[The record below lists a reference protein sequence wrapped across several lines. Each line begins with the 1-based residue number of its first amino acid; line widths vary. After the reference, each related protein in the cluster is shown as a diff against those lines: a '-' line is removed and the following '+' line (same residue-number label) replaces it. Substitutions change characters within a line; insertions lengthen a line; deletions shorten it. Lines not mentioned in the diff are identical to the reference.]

1 MRLPIRPIR
10 GRWPRFVES
19 FAPLRRFFRRDPLTI
34 LDDRASPEAFR
45 EAMSSIYVGG
55 TIKITGSDRHPEPDQ
70 LLIDTLDTT
79 GVRIADIGASD
90 GSTSVDLVARL
101 NGFSE
106 YVIADLY
113 LYLTAVDLGSHT
125 VLFDGDRTCVLVGG
139 RRLSA
144 WPDLSRFVGVLYQ
157 PLIREARTRLDAG
170 HGRQVLLLNPSARR
184 LIETDPRVVHRT
196 HDVFEPWSGP
206 RPDVIKVANLLR
218 RLYFDDADLTRAL
231 HALHAN
237 LPDGGHL
244 MIVDNPR
251 LTDPAP
257 RAGIW
262 RREGDR
268 FREVARLGDPEI
280 ADLINRVGQ

>member
-1 MRLPIRPIR
+1 MRLPIRPVR
-10 GRWPRFVES
+10 GRWPSPIES

-34 LDDRASPEAFR
+34 LDDDALPEHFR

-70 LLIDTLDTT
+70 LLIDTVDTS
-79 GVRIADIGASD
+79 GSRIADIGASD
-90 GSTSVDLVARL
+90 GSTSVDLATRL

-113 LYLTAVDLGSHT
+113 LYLTAVDLGSHI
-125 VLFDGDRTCVLVGG
+125 VLFDEQGRCVLVGG

-144 WPDLSRFVGVLYQ
+144 WPDLSGFVRTLYR
-157 PLIREARTRLDAG
+157 PLIGRARARLDGG

-184 LIETDPRVVHRT
+184 LIEADPRVTHRT
-196 HDVFEPWSGP
+196 HDVFEPWDGP
-206 RPDVIKVANLLR
+206 QPDVIKVANLLR

-231 HALHAN
+231 VALRDN

-251 LTDPAP
+251 LADPRP

-262 RREGDR
+262 RRDGDR
-268 FREVARLGDPEI
+268 FLEVARLGEPEI
-280 ADLINRVGQ
+280 ADLVDQVGR